1 VRPASIEG
9 PTLKLL
15 IVDDDEGD
23 RKLIRRCVE
32 RSGLCCEYTEADTVA
47 EALKLASAE
56 RFDCVLLDYYLPGED
71 GLHGLSV
78 LAANDEFMPIIMFT
92 GRGSERIASEAIKL
106 GAMDYINKGEMSIG
120 IMRSAIDR
128 AVKTAQLNRRMSEQ
142 KTALQIFARVL
153 VHDMK
158 APTQSILGFSKLIE
172 TFILKGDFDPA
183 KIVKQ
188 SQRLAEAALRMNAM
202 LDTLHAYTEADTHPQ
217 KEDVE
222 LDKLVG
228 DVTINLDKLI
238 EKSGARVICT
248 DLPTVHGDPTQL
260 TQLLQ
265 NLIANGV
272 KYCKAAIPEVSVAA
286 EQLPDGGWR
295 IEVRDNGIG
304 IPEKDWTA
312 IFEPFKRL
320 HSQGEYD
327 GTGLGLATCKKIA
340 ELHGGAIWCRSELG
354 KGTSFFVTLA
364 PADADA
370 DTEAQAQP
378 PKNASRSCG

>member
-1 VRPASIEG
+1 
-9 PTLKLL
+9 
-15 IVDDDEGD
+15 
-23 RKLIRRCVE
+23 
-32 RSGLCCEYTEADTVA
+32 
-47 EALKLASAE
+47 
-56 RFDCVLLDYYLPGED
+56 
-71 GLHGLSV
+71 
-78 LAANDEFMPIIMFT
+78 
-92 GRGSERIASEAIKL
+92 
-106 GAMDYINKGEMSIG
+106 
-120 IMRSAIDR
+120 
-128 AVKTAQLNRRMSEQ
+128 
-142 KTALQIFARVL
+142 
-153 VHDMK
+153 
-158 APTQSILGFSKLIE
+158 
-172 TFILKGDFDPA
+172 
-183 KIVKQ
+183 
-188 SQRLAEAALRMNAM
+188 MNAM